1 MIQESAFFLL
11 ITLTFLQE
19 LEVFCSQLADVARQG
34 GENTI
39 TSQLSWQTLVI
50 ARLHLAAGVV
60 VKKNLAL
67 GGQLLFSNKDIP

>member
-1 MIQESAFFLL
+1 MACNTMIQESAFFLL

-60 VKKNLAL
+60 VKK
-67 GGQLLFSNKDIP
+67 I